1 MNFERIQYVCARC
14 HEQGTIVDV
23 FVHPTVLLLRGTCHH
38 CGIDSQMRA
47 IDLLAL
53 ALHID
58 ESVPLKS
65 EKRSW
70 HNVGFDMKVIGKSNP
85 LPPSA

>member
-1 MNFERIQYVCARC
+1 MNFERIQYICARC
-14 HEQGTIVDV
+14 HKLGTIVDV
-23 FVHPTVLLLRGTCHH
+23 FVHPTVLLLRGTCYR

-47 IDLLAL
+47 IDLLTL
-53 ALHID
+53 ALSID

-70 HNVGFDMKVIGKSNP
+70 HKVGFDVTVIDKSNP
-85 LPPSA
+85 LPSSE